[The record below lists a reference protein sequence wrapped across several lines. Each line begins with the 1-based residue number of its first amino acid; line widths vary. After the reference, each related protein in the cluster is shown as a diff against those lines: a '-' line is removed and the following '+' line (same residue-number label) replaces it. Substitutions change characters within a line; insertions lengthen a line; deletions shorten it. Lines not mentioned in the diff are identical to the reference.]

1 MLPIKKPI
9 IKDEDGHLT
18 NDHESESSA
27 SGMVAR
33 VVMVT
38 LLDSSPLC
46 PSVVRGTTHISYS
59 VPDSNPVRL
68 YRGSELLMDTR
79 N

>member
-1 MLPIKKPI
+1 MLPMKKPM
-9 IKDEDGHLT
+9 IKDEDAHLT
-18 NDHESESSA
+18 NDHELE
-27 SGMVAR
+27 

-38 LLDSSPLC
+38 LFDSSPLR